1 MKIRFDAAADA
12 LYIRLDEAAV
22 DSTIEA
28 MPGLNLDL
36 DGRGRVVGIE
46 MLAVRSRLPAADL
59 TKVEFDA
66 A

>member
-22 DSTIEA
+22 DSTVEA
-28 MPGLNLDL
+28 MPGLDL
-36 DGRGRVVGIE
+36 DGSGRVVGIE
-46 MLAVRSRLPAADL
+46 MLAVRSRLPAADFI
-59 TKVEFDA
+59 KVEFDA